1 MQEMFSKLS
10 SYAALLGVIGAIGG
24 GFMAWGEFN
33 NRIAQL
39 EDKEFIVN
47 ETVDL
52 SGIIK
57 ELEEI
62 KADVKINDAAIKFID
77 AKIEELKAE
86 FDNPLLQEK
95 HMPNVDGKKYPYTKK
110 GKAAAAK
117 AKKKKEKKLTSAQ
130 KTLPK
135 FLQDK
140 IKKSKRKT
148 AGYGGSMKKGS
159 KA

>member
-1 MQEMFSKLS
+1 
-10 SYAALLGVIGAIGG
+10 
-24 GFMAWGEFN
+24 
-33 NRIAQL
+33 
-39 EDKEFIVN
+39 
-47 ETVDL
+47 
-52 SGIIK
+52 
-57 ELEEI
+57 
-62 KADVKINDAAIKFID
+62 
-77 AKIEELKAE
+77 
-86 FDNPLLQEK
+86 
-95 HMPNVDGKKYPYTKK
+95 MPNVDGKKYPYTKK

-117 AKKKKEKKLTSAQ
+117 AKKKKKEKKRTSAQ